1 MPDFITPGL
10 NPLEIPEIVAMVGLH
25 IPICKKVFYTDLFN
39 PTLITTTS
47 VLAPRDLLA
56 CTAVSRAWRWILLP
70 VLWQSYDGSL
80 MRYVPL
86 HVLQENS
93 IYFRSF
99 RDQFG
104 HYHSGPFLT
113 GNLRN
118 LIISYQHD
126 WAVPFMLTNPVLKH
140 LTWTGCG
147 HPFQDREFT
156 ALIGLCNLRDLC
168 LSNWDLNGRQL
179 ALILCASPRLA
190 RLSLSSVRGVRDLD
204 GMLLLFA
211 MEEISLGYVPSDS
224 QCLLELVRYC
234 PGLRRISFLGT
245 WIQEQPRDM
254 LLLSAQIRVYCPEI
268 SSIRLKASY
277 CFGMGTFVTLE
288 DFEYA
293 ALVQGA
299 QSLDIFAAEI
309 SSLGMMLT
317 DALISQFDALVAV
330 DLCIRRR
337 IQHQHPHDGGGG
349 DETGGSGVGGES
361 DSSGSSGSSGGSG
374 DIGLVGGGS
383 NSTLLMDIINSGRI
397 LSTCSRLRVFRLSSA
412 ENVID
417 MDIAMELFSRPW
429 ACLGLEVLSLGQISL
444 PTFKQPSQEVCTV
457 GYEWQIQSF
466 NGTGMTGTMTAS
478 TTTLT
483 TATAAAAATTATITY
498 GDTFAMVDTSPTSA
512 MIPTLSTAIPGM
524 TPLLGL
530 NDELW
535 PFGSEFRRKLLPQ
548 ISLLTVLREFWL
560 NKVQYV
566 RATIV

>member
-1 MPDFITPGL
+1 
-10 NPLEIPEIVAMVGLH
+10 
-25 IPICKKVFYTDLFN
+25 
-39 PTLITTTS
+39 
-47 VLAPRDLLA
+47 
-56 CTAVSRAWRWILLP
+56 
-70 VLWQSYDGSL
+70 
-80 MRYVPL
+80 
-86 HVLQENS
+86 
-93 IYFRSF
+93 
-99 RDQFG
+99 
-104 HYHSGPFLT
+104 
-113 GNLRN
+113 
-118 LIISYQHD
+118 
-126 WAVPFMLTNPVLKH
+126 
-140 LTWTGCG
+140 
-147 HPFQDREFT
+147 
-156 ALIGLCNLRDLC
+156 
-168 LSNWDLNGRQL
+168 
-179 ALILCASPRLA
+179 
-190 RLSLSSVRGVRDLD
+190 
-204 GMLLLFA
+204 MLLLFA